1 MFTMKFT
8 MFGLNFGLKLGQKLK
23 QNYNKCDPKADNSII
38 PVRGSYQQLFKSQ

>member
-8 MFGLNFGLKLGQKLK
+8 MFGLKLGQKLK
-23 QNYNKCDPKADNSII
+23 QKYNKCDPKADNSII